1 MSFIFNLNV
10 PVVAGCVILLAIL
23 IMMVVWVVKSVRN
36 RARGGNFYD
45 VLSTEFSNASAD
57 LGVPADG
64 GKVTTIDLADATPE
78 TEDVKPVKKDAKP
91 RTVKKDKV
99 KVVSPKK
106 PKVLKVVVIPDKK
119 AVTKK
124 PVKKAPAKKPTPE
137 QVKTTAVKKLDTV
150 KKLATVKKV
159 TTTKKPTTTKAK
171 KK

>member
-10 PVVAGCVILLAIL
+10 PVVAGCVILLAII

-45 VLSTEFSNASAD
+45 VLSTEFSNAAKE
-57 LGVPADG
+57 LGVPADN

-124 PVKKAPAKKPTPE
+124 PVK
-137 QVKTTAVKKLDTV
+137 TTAVKKLATV
-150 KKLATVKKV
+150 KKPATVKKV